1 MNVLFAIA
9 VTTGILSGVWGWV
22 AVSLGLIGWA
32 GFLGC
37 TAYFACPQGGL
48 KGLLIGALTCCSGV
62 FWAMAIIHGSELAPQ
77 WNLLGYLLTGVVA
90 FMMCIQ
96 AKQRWLGF
104 VPGTFIGAC
113 ATFAGGGDWPL
124 VTLSL
129 LVGLLFGYAMK
140 QRPVVAARS
149 ESPRYAA
156 DRPECR
162 LKRRR
167 RVSCRRAAVRQYL
180 LITRTVTLLKIVYF
194 KRDRC

>member
-1 MNVLFAIA
+1 M
-9 VTTGILSGVWGWV
+9 WGWV

-32 GFLGC
+32 SFLGC

-77 WNLLGYLLTGVVA
+77 WELLGYLLTGVVA
-90 FMMCIQ
+90 FLMCIQ
-96 AKQRWLGF
+96 AKQQWLGF

-140 QRPVVAARS
+140 NSGLWWAARS
-149 ESPRYAA
+149 ESPCRTAGQ
-156 DRPECR
+156 PECR
-162 LKRRR
+162 LKRCRRVRGGSADRGARR
-167 RVSCRRAAVRQYL
+167 RVRPRSAAAAFQRRFSPCQSAA
-180 LITRTVTLLKIVYF
+180 
-194 KRDRC
+194 